1 MIWHSRQQEMKHA
14 QSSTKYVVNLVAAFN
29 GAGEHLKPTADA
41 FQTTVAF
48 CDDGAFQWQT
58 EEVDMDRNLRKVL
71 WLYPA
76 ALEGKLMPRFR
87 HLASV

>member
-1 MIWHSRQQEMKHA
+1 MKHA

-58 EEVDMDRNLRKVL
+58 EEVDMDRNLRK
-71 WLYPA
+71 A
-76 ALEGKLMPRFR
+76 EIPRGSQRECSFL
-87 HLASV
+87 HTASF